1 MTKHSLQWNPSNV
14 RICSTVATSAG
25 ECYNSRGS
33 APLYPAPF
41 APFRLSSKS
50 PGPGGRL
57 MTPYYAQSEY
67 IDMIISGKE
76 LSAQLKEEMKLQ
88 VASFPE
94 KYGRVPHLVV
104 ILVGEDPGSVSYVTG
119 KAKACDV
126 VGIRNTTIR
135 KSVTITEE
143 ELLGLISKLNSDDS
157 VDGILVQLPLPK
169 HIDEAKVIA
178 AIAKEKDVDGFHPLN
193 VSSLWLKQDCV
204 LPCTPKGIIKML
216 KAAGVQISGKRTV
229 VIGRSN
235 IVGLPV
241 AKLLLDE
248 NATVTIAHSR
258 TADLP
263 SVTRNAEIL
272 VVAIGRPKFVTED
285 MVSEGAVV
293 IDVGVNRDPET
304 GKLCGDV
311 DYATVEPKASVITPV
326 PGGVGPMTITCLMEN
341 TIECFLRKQ
350 Q

>member
-1 MTKHSLQWNPSNV
+1 MV
-14 RICSTVATSAG
+14 
-25 ECYNSRGS
+25 
-33 APLYPAPF
+33 
-41 APFRLSSKS
+41 
-50 PGPGGRL
+50 
-57 MTPYYAQSEY
+57 
-67 IDMIISGKE
+67 ISGKE
-76 LSAQLKEEMKLQ
+76 LSARLKEDMKAL
-88 VASFPE
+88 VATFPE

-119 KAKACDV
+119 KAKASEV

-135 KSVTITEE
+135 KLESITEDE
-143 ELLGLISKLNSDDS
+143 ILSMIQELNADES
-157 VDGILVQLPLPK
+157 VDGILVQLPLPE
-169 HIDEAKVIA
+169 HINEEKIIA

-193 VSSLWLKQDCV
+193 VAALWQKQDCT

-216 KAAGVQISGKRTV
+216 KAAGVEIKGKRAV

-272 VVAIGRPKFVTED
+272 VVAIGKPKFVTAE
-285 MVSEGAVV
+285 MVSDGAVV

-311 DYATVEPKASVITPV
+311 DYAAIEQKASVITPV

-341 TIECFLRKQ
+341 TIECFLRRQK
-350 Q
+350 